1 MFEKTKKFVKEHK
14 AQVIMGA
21 VGVGLVAGV
30 IVTKGKM
37 AKSSDAITTTATT
50 ATKWPDDIPTPEAL
64 VNLGA
69 DAMIDNYGPTLELMG
84 TTVKTSQM
92 GELGEMLQEIPGVTA
107 DSEVW
112 TLLNITIPKT
122 I

>member
-21 VGVGLVAGV
+21 VGVGLVAGA
-30 IVTKGKM
+30 IVTKGRA
-37 AKSSDAITTTATT
+37 AKGADAVMVTAS
-50 ATKWPDDIPTPEAL
+50 KNLDNIPTPEAL

-69 DAMIDNYGPTLELMG
+69 DTMIDNYGPTLELMG

-92 GELGEMLQEIPGVTA
+92 GEFGELLQTIPGVTA
-107 DSEVW
+107 ESEVW
-112 TLLNITIPKT
+112 TLLNIHIAETV
-122 I
+122 